1 MAVTAVDGLD
11 PQYVWKRFYEISRI
25 PRPSKNEERIR
36 LYLRNFAGARN
47 LKMKEDDVGNILIMV
62 EATPGNEKLPTVV
75 LQSHVDMVCEK
86 NKDIKHDFN
95 VDPIE
100 LERDGNW
107 LKAKG
112 TTLGADNGIGVAAAL
127 AIASDDSFAHGPIEL
142 LFTVDE
148 ETGLTGVNSLQNG
161 FIKGKYLINLDTEED
176 GSFYV
181 GCSGGMDTA
190 GEFEI
195 EWENVRKDYAPYWL
209 FITGLKGGH
218 SGLNINE
225 KRGNAIKLLAY
236 LLSDLKQFNYQIGYL
251 GGGSKRNAIPREAE
265 ALIYIN
271 PDNDFKVREIIND
284 FALSSALE
292 FKSADD
298 GIKITFDI
306 KEDAAGDSV
315 LSDTFFNKVLDVILA
330 MPHGPIA
337 MSSDIPGL
345 VETSTNLATI
355 TINENTLSIGTSQRS
370 SIENAKKNIG
380 LSVKSI
386 FDLSQDAKSILDA
399 SVDAVSTLGELMEK
413 FPGSVLDSSM
423 LPLPGPVKLSSVTN
437 SVANRWWLGVML
449 QPNWVSVG
457 SPFAPLPRSPRTWSK
472 VRFSLTT

>member
-1 MAVTAVDGLD
+1 MSKEYRRRATDKVYYDGSVLEDRTIDAMFKGSRKISNDIVLGLYKCVYKEGMESDHRYLLAV
-11 PQYVWKRFYEISRI
+11 
-25 PRPSKNEERIR
+25 
-36 LYLRNFAGARN
+36 
-47 LKMKEDDVGNILIMV
+47 M
-62 EATPGNEKLPTVV
+62 
-75 LQSHVDMVCEK
+75 
-86 NKDIKHDFN
+86 
-95 VDPIE
+95 
-100 LERDGNW
+100 
-107 LKAKG
+107 AKG
-112 TTLGADNGIGVAAAL
+112 LFVLLKRVGIVFEQIGP
-127 AIASDDSFAHGPIEL
+127 DQYYHGLRAP
-142 LFTVDE
+142 
-148 ETGLTGVNSLQNG
+148 
-161 FIKGKYLINLDTEED
+161 YLINLDTEED

-386 FDLSQDAKSILDA
+386 FDLSQAKVKVSDGYPGWQPNLDSKFLRLSMDAYEKEFGKEPGLKAVHAGLECGIL
-399 SVDAVSTLGELMEK
+399 GNK
-413 FPGSVLDSSM
+413 FPGLEMISI
-423 LPLPGPVKLSSVTN
+423 GPTIQG
-437 SVANRWWLGVML
+437 AH
-449 QPNWVSVG
+449 
-457 SPFAPLPRSPRTWSK
+457 SPDERVRISDVDKFYRLIK
-472 VRFSLTT
+472 VILVEISNLK